1 MSYEQVVKLALQF
14 GLSEEDA
21 KEFGMSMV
29 FMGNPSEEV
38 VISALRRR
46 ALK

>member
-14 GLSEEDA
+14 GLSKEDA
-21 KEFGMSMV
+21 EEFGMSMV
-29 FMGNPSEEV
+29 LMGNPSEEV

-46 ALK
+46 TLK